1 VEKKHFETL
10 NVCSLFLLIL
20 FLLTGKRVLLYC
32 AVGLIGT
39 SIFIRPLGRLL
50 ASIWLKFSYAVGTF
64 NSKVLLSIVFYIF
77 LTPLAVVR
85 RLFGRSHIIQREPG
99 DSYWKKVDKVFR
111 KEDLDKTW

>member
-1 VEKKHFETL
+1 MEKKHFETL

-20 FLLTGKRVLLYC
+20 FLITGNRVLLYC

-64 NSKVLLSIVFYIF
+64 NSRVLLSIVFYIF
-77 LTPLAVVR
+77 LTPLALVR
-85 RLFGRSHIIQREPG
+85 RLVGRSHVIMKEGG
-99 DSYWKKVDKVFR
+99 DSYWKSVDKVFE
-111 KEDLDKTW
+111 KQDLDKTW